1 MANIKKEGVLLVI
14 SSPSGTGKTT
24 ICKKLLEYDKN
35 IHLSVSVTTRKKRK
49 NEVEG
54 IDYYFRSKKDF
65 LNLKSQNS
73 FIENALVF
81 ENYYG
86 TLKSEVL
93 EQLEN
98 GIDVLIDIDWQGT
111 RQITKAMKGN
121 LIKIFLLPPSID
133 ELKKRLSKRHAATN
147 VQEYKEKGFT
157 AQAILNYLS
166 LLGWNPDSDK
176 EIFTDNELIESFQFD
191 QVQKKSAVFDEKKLL
206 WISQQHLTEMSVR
219 DAMNEIYK
227 LNPDWG
233 DGLDWN
239 YLKEIVKL
247 IKDRSK
253 TITEISEMSELFF
266 QESLEYDQELISKTF
281 KEESVS
287 ITKDFKNALESC
299 QEWNRNEIEI
309 IFDNLMAQHDVQIGK
324 VMKPIRVALTGIP
337 FGPGIFD
344 LILLLG
350 KDMCLKRLRK
360 LLSLVD

>member
-1 MANIKKEGVLLVI
+1 MAKIKKEGVLLVI

-111 RQITKAMKGN
+111 RQITQAMKGN

-133 ELKKRLSKRHAATN
+133 ELKKRLSKRN
-147 VQEYKEKGFT
+147 
-157 AQAILNYLS
+157 S
-166 LLGWNPDSDK
+166 DSIK
-176 EIFTDNELIESFQFD
+176 EINFRM
-191 QVQKKSAVFDEKKLL
+191 
-206 WISQQHLTEMSVR
+206 SQ
-219 DAMNEIYK
+219 A
-227 LNPDWG
+227 
-233 DGLDWN
+233 
-239 YLKEIVKL
+239 LKEIKHF
-247 IKDRSK
+247 D
-253 TITEISEMSELFF
+253 
-266 QESLEYDQELISKTF
+266 EYDYVL
-281 KEESVS
+281 V
-287 ITKDFKNALESC
+287 N
-299 QEWNRNEIEI
+299 
-309 IFDNLMAQHDVQIGK
+309 DNLDNTFQKIIKILEVERLKLPKQLYISDFVK
-324 VMKPIRVALTGIP
+324 KLNLT
-337 FGPGIFD
+337 
-344 LILLLG
+344 
-350 KDMCLKRLRK
+350 
-360 LLSLVD
+360 

>member
-1 MANIKKEGVLLVI
+1 MAKIKKEGVLLVI

-111 RQITKAMKGN
+111 RQITQAMKGN

-133 ELKKRLSKRHAATN
+133 ELKKRLSKRN
-147 VQEYKEKGFT
+147 
-157 AQAILNYLS
+157 S
-166 LLGWNPDSDK
+166 DSIK
-176 EIFTDNELIESFQFD
+176 EINFR
-191 QVQKKSAVFDEKKLL
+191 
-206 WISQQHLTEMSVR
+206 MSK
-219 DAMNEIYK
+219 A
-227 LNPDWG
+227 
-233 DGLDWN
+233 
-239 YLKEIVKL
+239 LKEIKHF
-247 IKDRSK
+247 D
-253 TITEISEMSELFF
+253 
-266 QESLEYDQELISKTF
+266 EYDYVL
-281 KEESVS
+281 V
-287 ITKDFKNALESC
+287 N
-299 QEWNRNEIEI
+299 
-309 IFDNLMAQHDVQIGK
+309 DNLENTFQKIVKIIEAERLKLHKQLYLSDFVK
-324 VMKPIRVALTGIP
+324 KLNLT
-337 FGPGIFD
+337 
-344 LILLLG
+344 
-350 KDMCLKRLRK
+350 
-360 LLSLVD
+360 

>member
-1 MANIKKEGVLLVI
+1 MAKIKKEGVLLVI

-111 RQITKAMKGN
+111 RQITQAMKGN

-133 ELKKRLSKRHAATN
+133 ELKKRLSKRN
-147 VQEYKEKGFT
+147 
-157 AQAILNYLS
+157 S
-166 LLGWNPDSDK
+166 DSIK
-176 EIFTDNELIESFQFD
+176 EINFR
-191 QVQKKSAVFDEKKLL
+191 
-206 WISQQHLTEMSVR
+206 MSK
-219 DAMNEIYK
+219 A
-227 LNPDWG
+227 
-233 DGLDWN
+233 
-239 YLKEIVKL
+239 LKEIKHF
-247 IKDRSK
+247 D
-253 TITEISEMSELFF
+253 
-266 QESLEYDQELISKTF
+266 EYDYVLVNDNLDNTF
-281 KEESVS
+281 KKIVKIIEVERLKLPKQLYLS
-287 ITKDFKNALESC
+287 DFVKKL
-299 QEWNRNEIEI
+299 
-309 IFDNLMAQHDVQIGK
+309 NL
-324 VMKPIRVALTGIP
+324 T
-337 FGPGIFD
+337 
-344 LILLLG
+344 
-350 KDMCLKRLRK
+350 
-360 LLSLVD
+360 

>member
-1 MANIKKEGVLLVI
+1 MAKIKKEGVLLVI

-111 RQITKAMKGN
+111 RQITQAMKGN

-133 ELKKRLSKRHAATN
+133 ELKKRLSKRN
-147 VQEYKEKGFT
+147 
-157 AQAILNYLS
+157 S
-166 LLGWNPDSDK
+166 DSIK
-176 EIFTDNELIESFQFD
+176 EINFR
-191 QVQKKSAVFDEKKLL
+191 
-206 WISQQHLTEMSVR
+206 MSK
-219 DAMNEIYK
+219 A
-227 LNPDWG
+227 
-233 DGLDWN
+233 
-239 YLKEIVKL
+239 LKEIKHF
-247 IKDRSK
+247 D
-253 TITEISEMSELFF
+253 
-266 QESLEYDQELISKTF
+266 EYDYVL
-281 KEESVS
+281 V
-287 ITKDFKNALESC
+287 N
-299 QEWNRNEIEI
+299 
-309 IFDNLMAQHDVQIGK
+309 DNLDNTFQKIVKIIEAERLKLSKQLYLSDFV
-324 VMKPIRVALTGIP
+324 
-337 FGPGIFD
+337 
-344 LILLLG
+344 
-350 KDMCLKRLRK
+350 KRLN
-360 LLSLVD
+360 LT

>member
-1 MANIKKEGVLLVI
+1 MAKIKKEGVLLVI

-111 RQITKAMKGN
+111 RQITQAMKGN

-133 ELKKRLSKRHAATN
+133 ELKKRLSKRN
-147 VQEYKEKGFT
+147 
-157 AQAILNYLS
+157 S
-166 LLGWNPDSDK
+166 DSIK
-176 EIFTDNELIESFQFD
+176 EINFR
-191 QVQKKSAVFDEKKLL
+191 
-206 WISQQHLTEMSVR
+206 MSK
-219 DAMNEIYK
+219 A
-227 LNPDWG
+227 
-233 DGLDWN
+233 
-239 YLKEIVKL
+239 LKEIKHF
-247 IKDRSK
+247 D
-253 TITEISEMSELFF
+253 
-266 QESLEYDQELISKTF
+266 EYDYVLI
-281 KEESVS
+281 
-287 ITKDFKNALESC
+287 N
-299 QEWNRNEIEI
+299 
-309 IFDNLMAQHDVQIGK
+309 DNLDNTFQKIVKIIEAERLKLSKQLFLFDFVK
-324 VMKPIRVALTGIP
+324 KLNLT
-337 FGPGIFD
+337 
-344 LILLLG
+344 
-350 KDMCLKRLRK
+350 
-360 LLSLVD
+360 

>member
-1 MANIKKEGVLLVI
+1 MAKIKKEGVLLVI

-111 RQITKAMKGN
+111 RQITQAMKGN

-133 ELKKRLSKRHAATN
+133 ELKKRLSKRN
-147 VQEYKEKGFT
+147 
-157 AQAILNYLS
+157 S
-166 LLGWNPDSDK
+166 DS
-176 EIFTDNELIESFQFD
+176 I
-191 QVQKKSAVFDEKKLL
+191 
-206 WISQQHLTEMSVR
+206 
-219 DAMNEIYK
+219 NEINFRMSK
-227 LNPDWG
+227 A
-233 DGLDWN
+233 
-239 YLKEIVKL
+239 LKEIKHF
-247 IKDRSK
+247 D
-253 TITEISEMSELFF
+253 
-266 QESLEYDQELISKTF
+266 EYDYVL
-281 KEESVS
+281 V
-287 ITKDFKNALESC
+287 N
-299 QEWNRNEIEI
+299 
-309 IFDNLMAQHDVQIGK
+309 DNLENTFQKIVKIIEAERLKLPKQLYLFDFVK
-324 VMKPIRVALTGIP
+324 KLNLT
-337 FGPGIFD
+337 
-344 LILLLG
+344 
-350 KDMCLKRLRK
+350 
-360 LLSLVD
+360 

>member
-1 MANIKKEGVLLVI
+1 MAKIKKEGLLLVI

-111 RQITKAMKGN
+111 RQITQAMKGN

-133 ELKKRLSKRHAATN
+133 ELKKRLSKRN
-147 VQEYKEKGFT
+147 
-157 AQAILNYLS
+157 S
-166 LLGWNPDSDK
+166 DSIK
-176 EIFTDNELIESFQFD
+176 EINFR
-191 QVQKKSAVFDEKKLL
+191 
-206 WISQQHLTEMSVR
+206 MSK
-219 DAMNEIYK
+219 A
-227 LNPDWG
+227 
-233 DGLDWN
+233 
-239 YLKEIVKL
+239 LKEIKHF
-247 IKDRSK
+247 D
-253 TITEISEMSELFF
+253 
-266 QESLEYDQELISKTF
+266 EYDYVL
-281 KEESVS
+281 V
-287 ITKDFKNALESC
+287 N
-299 QEWNRNEIEI
+299 
-309 IFDNLMAQHDVQIGK
+309 DNLENTFQKIIKIIEAERLKLPKQLYLSDFVK
-324 VMKPIRVALTGIP
+324 KLNLT
-337 FGPGIFD
+337 
-344 LILLLG
+344 
-350 KDMCLKRLRK
+350 
-360 LLSLVD
+360 

>member
-1 MANIKKEGVLLVI
+1 MAKIKKEGVLLVI

-111 RQITKAMKGN
+111 RQITQAMKGN

-133 ELKKRLSKRHAATN
+133 ELKKRLSKRN
-147 VQEYKEKGFT
+147 
-157 AQAILNYLS
+157 S
-166 LLGWNPDSDK
+166 DSIK
-176 EIFTDNELIESFQFD
+176 EINFR
-191 QVQKKSAVFDEKKLL
+191 
-206 WISQQHLTEMSVR
+206 MSK
-219 DAMNEIYK
+219 A
-227 LNPDWG
+227 
-233 DGLDWN
+233 
-239 YLKEIVKL
+239 LKEIKHF
-247 IKDRSK
+247 D
-253 TITEISEMSELFF
+253 
-266 QESLEYDQELISKTF
+266 EYDYVL
-281 KEESVS
+281 V
-287 ITKDFKNALESC
+287 N
-299 QEWNRNEIEI
+299 
-309 IFDNLMAQHDVQIGK
+309 DNLDNTFQNIVKIIEVERLKLPKQLYLSDFVK
-324 VMKPIRVALTGIP
+324 KLNLT
-337 FGPGIFD
+337 
-344 LILLLG
+344 
-350 KDMCLKRLRK
+350 
-360 LLSLVD
+360 

>member
-1 MANIKKEGVLLVI
+1 MAKIKNEGVLLVI

-111 RQITKAMKGN
+111 RQITQAMKGN

-133 ELKKRLSKRHAATN
+133 ELKKRLSKRN
-147 VQEYKEKGFT
+147 
-157 AQAILNYLS
+157 S
-166 LLGWNPDSDK
+166 DSIK
-176 EIFTDNELIESFQFD
+176 EINFR
-191 QVQKKSAVFDEKKLL
+191 
-206 WISQQHLTEMSVR
+206 MSK
-219 DAMNEIYK
+219 A
-227 LNPDWG
+227 
-233 DGLDWN
+233 
-239 YLKEIVKL
+239 LKEIKHF
-247 IKDRSK
+247 D
-253 TITEISEMSELFF
+253 
-266 QESLEYDQELISKTF
+266 EYDYVL
-281 KEESVS
+281 V
-287 ITKDFKNALESC
+287 N
-299 QEWNRNEIEI
+299 
-309 IFDNLMAQHDVQIGK
+309 DNLDNTFQNIVKIIEVERLKLPKQLYLSDFVK
-324 VMKPIRVALTGIP
+324 KLNLT
-337 FGPGIFD
+337 
-344 LILLLG
+344 
-350 KDMCLKRLRK
+350 
-360 LLSLVD
+360 

>member
-1 MANIKKEGVLLVI
+1 MAKIKKEGVLLVI

-111 RQITKAMKGN
+111 RQITQAMKGN

-133 ELKKRLSKRHAATN
+133 ELKKRLSKRN
-147 VQEYKEKGFT
+147 
-157 AQAILNYLS
+157 S
-166 LLGWNPDSDK
+166 DSIK
-176 EIFTDNELIESFQFD
+176 EINFR
-191 QVQKKSAVFDEKKLL
+191 
-206 WISQQHLTEMSVR
+206 MSK
-219 DAMNEIYK
+219 A
-227 LNPDWG
+227 
-233 DGLDWN
+233 
-239 YLKEIVKL
+239 LKEIKHF
-247 IKDRSK
+247 D
-253 TITEISEMSELFF
+253 
-266 QESLEYDQELISKTF
+266 EYDYVL
-281 KEESVS
+281 V
-287 ITKDFKNALESC
+287 N
-299 QEWNRNEIEI
+299 
-309 IFDNLMAQHDVQIGK
+309 DNLENTFQKIVKIIEAERLKLPKQLFLSDFVK
-324 VMKPIRVALTGIP
+324 KLNLT
-337 FGPGIFD
+337 
-344 LILLLG
+344 
-350 KDMCLKRLRK
+350 
-360 LLSLVD
+360 